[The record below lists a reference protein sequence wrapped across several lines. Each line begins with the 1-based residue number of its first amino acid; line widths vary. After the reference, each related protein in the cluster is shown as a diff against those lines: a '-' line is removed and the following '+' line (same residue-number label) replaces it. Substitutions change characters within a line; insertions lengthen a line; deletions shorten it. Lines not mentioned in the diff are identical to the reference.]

1 MTSLALACLLF
12 LASHLVVSPS
22 PLRPWLIGRLG
33 QGPYLG
39 IYSLVSLAAL
49 VWMGYAY
56 GRAPFVP
63 VWQPP
68 PGMAHLALILVPLAF
83 VLLVLSVATPNP
95 TAGPTGKALAEGR
108 ATGIIAVTRHP
119 MMWAFSLWAVAH
131 LLANGDLA
139 SILLFGTVLVV
150 AQAGMV
156 LLDRRKAREAPEGF
170 ARLAATTSRLPFVA
184 LAQGRARTSL
194 REIGPLRIVLGLVL
208 AAAAVAA
215 HPWLFGVSPLPG

>member
-1 MTSLALACLLF
+1 MTSLVLACLLF
-12 LASHLVVSPS
+12 LVSHLVVSPS
-22 PLRPWLIGRLG
+22 PLRPWLIGRMG
-33 QGPYLG
+33 QGAYLG
-39 IYSLVSLAAL
+39 LYSVVSLVAL

-56 GRAPFVP
+56 GQAPFVP

-68 PGMAHLALILVPLAF
+68 PGMAHMALILVPLAF

-95 TAGPTGKALAEGR
+95 TAGPTGKALTEGR

-119 MMWAFSLWAVAH
+119 MMWAFTLWAVAH

-170 ARLAATTSRLPFVA
+170 ARLAAATSRLPFVA
-184 LAQGRARTSL
+184 LVQGRARTSL
-194 REIGPLRIVLGLVL
+194 REIGLVRILIGLGL
-208 AAAAVAA
+208 AAAMLAA